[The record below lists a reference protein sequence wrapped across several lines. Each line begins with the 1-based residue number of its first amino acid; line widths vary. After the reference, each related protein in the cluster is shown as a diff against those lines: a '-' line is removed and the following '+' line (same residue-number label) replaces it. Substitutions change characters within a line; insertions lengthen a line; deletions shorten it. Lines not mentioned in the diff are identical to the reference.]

1 MAFGDRAGRIIGGIL
16 APVTGGASLMAGAAW
31 DSKRKADR
39 MQGELSNAKPPS
51 MELPKEVLSEYYGQ
65 AMDRAGAPAEQTN
78 TYSAGPYAS
87 AAQSAGYVKG
97 LDKSL
102 GIKSPVDITKAQRTA
117 AFGELDSS
125 AYKQALADASRMQS
139 QGQAGGAL
147 DLALKSK
154 RGSDLSLGRAGI
166 ERQIQEARAQRQDAF
181 DQSLRNAALGMGQ
194 NLTGQANEAARFAA
208 QQDAN
213 NTAMRN
219 AQNSMFVNT
228 ATRVGEGLEQ
238 NNMNR
243 ARTDYEVNQLFPF
256 QVQQANQMA
265 ELARQDA
272 KTGNLWNGFGTLI
285 GGGIKV
291 GTSVLGGGGAA

>member
-1 MAFGDRAGRIIGGIL
+1 MATARSMFKDL
-16 APVTGGASLMAGAAW
+16 LN
-31 DSKRKADR
+31 D
-39 MQGELSNAKPPS
+39 KPP
-51 MELPKEVLSEYYGQ
+51 ELEMPPEVLSQYYSQ

-87 AAQSAGYVKG
+87 AEKSAGYVKG

-181 DQSLRNAALGMGQ
+181 DQSLRNAALSMGQ

-238 NNMNR
+238 NNMDR
-243 ARTDYEVNQLFPF
+243 ARTDYEYNQLFPF
-256 QVQQANQMA
+256 QVEQANKQA
-265 ELARQDA
+265 ELARREQMR
-272 KTGNLWNGFGTLI
+272 GNVIGATGTL
-285 GGGIKV
+285 
-291 GTSVLGGGGAA
+291 LGGGLKFAGKFFGAGLGG